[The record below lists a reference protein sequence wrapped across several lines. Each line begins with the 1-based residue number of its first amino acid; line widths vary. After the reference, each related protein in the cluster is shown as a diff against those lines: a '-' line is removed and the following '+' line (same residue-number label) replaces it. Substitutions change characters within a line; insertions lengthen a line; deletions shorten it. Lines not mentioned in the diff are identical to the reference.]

1 MGNAVKAILF
11 DSGRVLNEP
20 VTGHWFITPNFFR
33 FVDKNEFNS
42 ITRAKRETAF
52 LKAGEYIS
60 KQPLINT
67 ETAEYLHFLQYY
79 RILFENLPELDLT
92 DEQVE
97 GITRDLVYNY
107 EKYSFF
113 SDIYEVIP
121 RLSES
126 YKLAV
131 ISDAWPSLENV
142 FKQAGI
148 RGYFSSFVIS
158 SVVGT
163 RKPDEKM
170 YMTALNELNIAPEEA
185 IFVDDSIRNCDGA
198 KKLGIRTYL
207 LCRAFPLY
215 LYNKI
220 TCREHKVIKDI
231 RCLYAI
237 K

>member
-20 VTGHWFITPNFFR
+20 VTGHWFITPNFFG
-33 FVDKNEFNS
+33 FVDKNKFNS
-42 ITRAKRETAF
+42 IAKSKREKAF

-79 RILFENLPELDLT
+79 RILFENLPELGIA
-92 DEQVE
+92 DEQIE
-97 GITRDLVYNY
+97 GVARDLVYNY

-113 SDIYEVIP
+113 SDIYEVVP

-142 FKQAGI
+142 FKHAGI
-148 RGYFSSFVIS
+148 RRYFSSFVIS

-163 RKPDEKM
+163 SKPDEKM
-170 YMTALNELNIAPEEA
+170 YITALHELNILPEEA

-207 LCRAFPLY
+207 LCRAFPRY

-231 RCLYAI
+231 RCLYDI